1 MGEYTFLT
9 ATELADMIREKKVT
23 SVEVLEAHLDHI
35 SKHNSK
41 LNAIVTLNAE
51 EARFRAREA
60 DAALDRGENWGPLHG
75 VPVTI
80 KDAFETRGL
89 KTTASFKPLAEY
101 VPQQDAT
108 VVERIKAAGAVIIGK
123 TNMPMLAL
131 DIQTNS
137 PIFGTANNPWD
148 LSRTTGGSTGGGAS
162 SIASGLSP
170 LEIGSDIG
178 GSVRIPA
185 HFCGVFSIKPTENIV
200 AMTGHIPEPPDAPRG
215 VRHMGVSGPLARSVE
230 DLQLTL
236 PLLAGPDGKCWDIAP
251 VPMEK
256 EAEMSSN
263 DISLAWTD
271 HFGNLTASQ
280 DTRDAMTAA
289 VNTLSNA
296 GCTVEKSN
304 PSDLDFE
311 KVWQTWGEV
320 LGAEVGSGMPA
331 FPRFLTGMQYKLMR
345 DKSVFKKGMLKGL
358 KMTLHDYAKV
368 LTRRDGLISQLEN
381 FLSGCDAWLCPVT
394 AGPAFPHCKTGQ
406 PIVIDEQPM
415 SYFKAAVRFTSVFN
429 LTGNPVVVIP
439 MGKSREGLPLGM
451 QIVGR
456 RWTDMRLL
464 SVAQAISNAIMPFQR
479 PEGY

>member
-1 MGEYTFLT
+1 LSPSSQRPEPLFASCDEK
-9 ATELADMIREKKVT
+9 ATSL
-23 SVEVLEAHLDHI
+23 EVLEAHLEHI
-35 SKHNSK
+35 SKHNPQ

-51 EARFRAREA
+51 EA
-60 DAALDRGENWGPLHG
+60 
-75 VPVTI
+75 
-80 KDAFETRGL
+80 
-89 KTTASFKPLAEY
+89 SFKPLADY
-101 VPQQDAT
+101 VPRQDAT
-108 VVERIKAAGAVIIGK
+108 VVERLKAAGAVIIGK

-137 PIFGTANNPWD
+137 PLFGTANNPWD

-185 HFCGVFSIKPTENIV
+185 HYCGVFSIKPTENII

-230 DLQLTL
+230 DLQLVM

-251 VPMEK
+251 VSMKK
-256 EAEMSSN
+256 EAETSLGELR
-263 DISLAWTD
+263 LAWTD
-271 HFGNLTASQ
+271 SFGSLTASQ
-280 DTRDAMTAA
+280 DTRKAITAA
-289 VNTLSNA
+289 VDKLSNG
-296 GCTVEKSN
+296 GCTVEKSD
-304 PSDLDFE
+304 PTDLNME
-311 KVWQTWGEV
+311 KVWQTWGEM
-320 LGAEVGSGMPA
+320 LGAEVGSGMPVL
-331 FPRFLTGMQYKLMR
+331 PRFLTGMQYKLMR

-358 KMTLHDYAKV
+358 KMSLHDYAKL
-368 LTRRDGLISQLEN
+368 LTRRDGLISQLER
-381 FLSGCDAWLCPVT
+381 FLSGWDAWLCPVT
-394 AGPAFPHCKTGQ
+394 AGPAFPHCKMGQ

-415 SYFKAAVRFTSVFN
+415 SYFTASVGFTSVFN

-439 MGKSREGLPLGM
+439 MGKSEEGLPLGM

-464 SVAQAISNAIMPFQR
+464 SIAQAVSKAVMPFSR
-479 PEGY
+479 PTGY